1 MRHTKLAAIVGVLLA
16 LATAAGA
23 AEPASCKLVRFA
35 DIGWTDVTAT
45 TAVAS
50 LILKDLGYRTK
61 TTVLSVPATY
71 QALKDKTVDVFL
83 GNWMPTMAADR
94 KPFTDDK
101 SIDVLGANLEGA
113 KYTLAVPQY
122 TYDQGLHDFADI
134 QKFGEQLGWKIYGIE
149 PGNEGNLHILDLIK
163 TKQKGFDKFQLVE
176 SSEQAMLTQVEKA
189 YRAKQ
194 PIVFLGWEPHPMN
207 KTFKIAYL
215 TGGDAD
221 FGPDFGGAS
230 VYTNVRAGYV
240 GDCPN
245 VGKFLQNLKFTLAD
259 EDSLMDDIMNRRM
272 DASRAALVWLR
283 ADKGVL
289 TDWLDGVAT
298 IDGKPALPAVEGK
311 L

>member
-16 LATAAGA
+16 LAAAAGA

-61 TTVLSVPATY
+61 TTALSVPATY

-298 IDGKPALPAVEGK
+298 FDGKPALPAVEGK